1 MRRLQRTVLT
11 ALLTAGLIAGS
22 SVAWA
27 QTNEDD
33 EPEANQSLIDTLF
46 NFGYDV
52 VNQVFL
58 WNTSQLDGPYDCT
71 LENGPLTA
79 TYGETSDEGVIL
91 VDMLEDGSGVVMFP
105 NRPAEE
111 VGDDH
116 EPATSPVAY
125 TGADGECGVSG
136 GDPTGP
142 AGQINHGMF
151 MKLFNSLYEGE
162 GGRGCLVRHI
172 AQSDLGKGDQ
182 QVQAGQAVIT
192 DPVAQGDTGSVEFT
206 TVETDCEH
214 GRAARTESAPQSGRP
229 EHAGP
234 PDHAGG
240 PGNGNGNGGGNGNG
254 NGNGNG
260 HGPIKSSDLTPWG
273 RAGDAPEGWS

>member
-79 TYGETSDEGVIL
+79 TYGETSDEGV
-91 VDMLEDGSGVVMFP
+91 MMFP

-182 QVQAGQAVIT
+182 QVQAGRGPQP
-192 DPVAQGDTGSVEFT
+192 DPL
-206 TVETDCEH
+206 
-214 GRAARTESAPQSGRP
+214 APR
-229 EHAGP
+229 
-234 PDHAGG
+234 
-240 PGNGNGNGGGNGNG
+240 
-254 NGNGNG
+254 
-260 HGPIKSSDLTPWG
+260 
-273 RAGDAPEGWS
+273 

>member
-11 ALLTAGLIAGS
+11 ALLTVGLVAGS

-27 QTNEDD
+27 QTDEDG
-33 EPEANQSLIDTLF
+33 ETEAGQNLIDTLF

-52 VNQVFL
+52 VNRVFL

-71 LENGPLTA
+71 LENGPITA

-91 VDMLEDGSGVVMFP
+91 VDMLDGGSGALMFP

-111 VGDDH
+111 VGEDQ
-116 EPATSPVAY
+116 EPATSPVPY

-151 MKLFNSLYEGE
+151 MRLFNSMYQGE
-162 GGRGCLVRHI
+162 GGRGCLIRHI

-182 QVQAGQAVIT
+182 QVQAGEAVTT
-192 DPVAQGDTGSVEFT
+192 DPVAAGDTGSVEFT
-206 TVETDCEH
+206 TEETDCEH
-214 GRAARTESAPQSGRP
+214 GRVAGTDSTDQSGRP
-229 EHAGP
+229 EGAGPPDHAGRPDHAGP

-240 PGNGNGNGGGNGNG
+240 AGGAGNGNGGGNGGGNGNG
-254 NGNGNG
+254 NGGPGN
-260 HGPIKSSDLTPWG
+260 
-273 RAGDAPEGWS
+273 